1 MEDFIPLLPV
11 CTYLFCQKFPEAMLF
26 LMAHFLIHNTLASS
40 PDAWQLWF
48 RLANYDSCAVIILCR
63 LFPPQLDEGSFK
75 HKGCCCT

>member
-48 RLANYDSCAVIILCR
+48 
-63 LFPPQLDEGSFK
+63 
-75 HKGCCCT
+75 